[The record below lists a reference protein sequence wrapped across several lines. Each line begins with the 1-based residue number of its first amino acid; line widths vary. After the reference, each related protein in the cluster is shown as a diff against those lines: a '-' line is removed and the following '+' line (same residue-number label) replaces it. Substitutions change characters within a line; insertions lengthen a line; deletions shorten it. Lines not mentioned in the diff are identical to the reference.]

1 MPWQPEVRTVR
12 YADRPNFRFLSG
24 GEVKIM
30 LLHRYRGA
38 KETMSSILIE
48 LFVNLK
54 PVLII
59 DITEIYGIIQMLM
72 TENERTWYY
81 AGFISLHIRERR

>member
-1 MPWQPEVRTVR
+1 MSTMPWQPEVRTVR

-72 TENERTWYY
+72 TEKRTDVVLCWFYFSPY
-81 AGFISLHIRERR
+81 

>member
-1 MPWQPEVRTVR
+1 MR
-12 YADRPNFRFLSG
+12 
-24 GEVKIM
+24 
-30 LLHRYRGA
+30 LLLRCVDEKRE
-38 KETMSSILIE
+38 KRVL
-48 LFVNLK
+48 NLRVGVLE